1 MANKI
6 LLKKSSVVGRVP
18 NVSDLEYGELA
29 LNYADGKLYYKTSVN
44 SISSLGGSTNLT
56 QIDRQSYTATAGQT
70 TFAVTYGVPY
80 VDVYINGV
88 HLSNEDYT
96 ATNGTSIVLTEACSA
111 GDQVD
116 IVGYSGGVISAAPK
130 ANGDLLIYNAS
141 INTWEN
147 FPQSSVTVGNANK
160 WTTARTITLT
170 GDVTG
175 SVSIDGSA
183 NVSMATTVE
192 INSITLGTDTTGN
205 YVATVAVS
213 GTGLSVTGSG
223 SETAA
228 VTITSN
234 ATSDNTASTLVSR
247 DASGNF
253 SAGTITAALT
263 GNATTASTWQ
273 TSRTL
278 SFTGDATGSMSVNGS
293 ANASTA
299 LTLANSGVTAGSYGS
314 NSAVPVITVDAK
326 GRVTSLSTSEIAG
339 ITSTS
344 YNTATG
350 VLSINTTLGTTWTED
365 IGVGTSDT
373 PTFAGIF
380 TTGNAI
386 IGGVLAVSGE
396 FNSIGIDDNSTQ
408 TSIILQ
414 PGSGT
419 NITFNATEFFGSASA
434 TSGTFNLFNRAS
446 DASGNYNGPSTV
458 NAFRGATAVTIGA
471 DNGTLTAANN
481 LTVTGTTT
489 LNSINQK
496 SGVNTIANQAVIRAT
511 VATTAQTAVDT
522 FSASTYRSAK
532 YIVQITQGTNYQS
545 SEIMVLHNGTTTST
559 AEYAMMN
566 TGGTLGTFSSDIN
579 GGNVRLLVTMAS
591 GASATINISRTTIVV

>member
-6 LLKKSSVVGRVP
+6 VLKKSSVVGRVP
-18 NVSDLEYGELA
+18 TPSDLEYGELA
-29 LNYADGKLYYKTSVN
+29 LNYADGKLYYKTSLN

-70 TFAVTYGVPY
+70 TFAITYGVPY

-88 HLSNEDYT
+88 HLSDEDYT
-96 ATNGTSIVLTEACSA
+96 ATNGTSVILTEACTA

-116 IVGYSGGVISAAPK
+116 LVGYSGGVISAAPK
-130 ANGDLLIYNAS
+130 ANGDLLIYNS
-141 INTWEN
+141 STNSWEN
-147 FPQSSVTVGNANK
+147 FPQASVTVGNANK

-253 SAGTITAALT
+253 SAGTITAGLS
-263 GNATTASTWQ
+263 GNATTATTLQ
-273 TSRTL
+273 TARNINGV
-278 SFTGDATGSMSVNGS
+278 SFNGS
-293 ANASTA
+293 ADVTV
-299 LTLANSGVTAGSYGS
+299 TTAG
-314 NSAVPVITVDAK
+314 T
-326 GRVTSLSTSEIAG
+326 G
-339 ITSTS
+339 I
-344 YNTATG
+344 
-350 VLSINTTLGTTWTED
+350 
-365 IGVGTSDT
+365 
-373 PTFAGIF
+373 
-380 TTGNAI
+380 
-386 IGGVLAVSGE
+386 
-396 FNSIGIDDNSTQ
+396 
-408 TSIILQ
+408 
-414 PGSGT
+414 
-419 NITFNATEFFGSASA
+419 
-434 TSGTFNLFNRAS
+434 
-446 DASGNYNGPSTV
+446 
-458 NAFRGATAVTIGA
+458 
-471 DNGTLTAANN
+471 
-481 LTVTGTTT
+481 TVTGTTVAIDNTVAT
-489 LNSINQK
+489 LTGTQTLSNKFLTDDSTIFQNYSDNTRRAYFSLLGISPNSIRIMTLPDQSTTLVGRSTTDTLSNKSLTSFDQK
-496 SGVNTIANQAVIRAT
+496 TGSTTIANQAVVQAT